1 MKSVDLCIIGN
12 GPAGLTA
19 AVYAAR
25 YGITQVLVGD
35 LPGGLMTSSHKI
47 CNYPS
52 EKEISGMDLSQKM
65 ADQVNFLAVPQIMAR
80 VKSISKIDN
89 DYQLDLSIGET
100 LITKTIL
107 IATGTKHRH
116 LSLPREKELTG
127 KGISYCATCDG
138 MFYKNKIVA
147 VVGGSDSAN
156 TSSIYLSQIANQVY
170 QIYRN
175 EALRGETAWIDQIK
189 NNKKIKIIYNNE
201 IVGLIGE
208 EKLSAIEL
216 KKEFEGKI
224 KIEID
229 GLFVEIGSE
238 SDLDLSKQLNLETNE
253 NGYIV
258 TNLDQ
263 TTNQKGVWAAGDITT
278 GSNSFRQIITAC
290 AEGAIAAENIFK
302 FLSNKNTKIKKIKYL
317 D

>member
-1 MKSVDLCIIGN
+1 MVNNMPNVDLCIIGN

-19 AVYAAR
+19 AIYAAR
-25 YGITQVLVGD
+25 YGINQVVVGD

-80 VKSISKIDN
+80 VEAILKID
-89 DYQLDLSIGET
+89 DSYQLNLSTGET

-107 IATGTKHRH
+107 LATGTKHRH
-116 LSLPREKELTG
+116 LNLPGEKELTG
-127 KGISYCATCDG
+127 KGVSYCATCDG
-138 MFYKNKIVA
+138 MFYKDKVVA

-156 TSSIYLSQIANQVY
+156 TSSLYLSQIAKQVY
-170 QIYRN
+170 QIYRG

-189 NNKKIKIIYNNE
+189 NNKKIKVIYNNE
-201 IVGLIGE
+201 VTGLIGE
-208 EKLSAIEL
+208 EKLQALEL
-216 KKEFEGKI
+216 KNEFEGTREI
-224 KIEID
+224 KVD

-238 SDLDLSKQLNLETNE
+238 PDLGLSKQLNLETDKS
-253 NGYIV
+253 GYIV
-258 TNLDQ
+258 TNPDQ
-263 TTNQKGVWAAGDITT
+263 TTSQKGVWAAGDITT

-302 FLSNKNTKIKKIKYL
+302 FLSKSHSK
-317 D
+317 